1 MTIAQ
6 TGATDAS
13 QAPTSHDHADVWVR
27 VRGGIAFAILLA
39 IFITLNPFSDLGDP
53 KVLEL
58 SSGNEAATYVTLFL
72 LVALAALLLQLS
84 GRLPLHL
91 LATRENLLLLAWLVV
106 VSVALSADPGTSAR
120 RFVLSFTAFLLAAM
134 LPWLTRGSRH
144 FAGLLLALAALA
156 LVLSYI
162 GILVA
167 PHLTIHQATDLGE
180 PEIAGDWR
188 GVFGHKNL
196 AASMMAVFIYVGW
209 FAARSG
215 RPLTGT
221 LVALAAFVF
230 LLMSGGKSALGLVF
244 IVAVIAFFV
253 VCVRS
258 IRARALFAFGP
269 LALLGFLTVGSV
281 ASTAAASLLRALPID
296 VTFTGRTEIWSFALD
311 ALRAHPWKGYGF
323 EAFWYSAAA
332 VRFGAEDSTRWMVEV
347 ATSHNSY
354 VDLAL
359 TIGIPG
365 LALVVLAFVVA
376 PLRDFHRTYA
386 APENVELSR
395 FFLVLWLFALYL
407 GTFEAFFLSRATPM
421 WFILALAT
429 CGLRYTS
436 QLAVKD

>member
-6 TGATDAS
+6 TGATDAL
-13 QAPTSHDHADVWVR
+13 QASAPDGRVSAWER
-27 VRGGIAFAILLA
+27 VRGGTAFAILLA
-39 IFITLNPFSDLGDP
+39 IFVTLNPFSDLGDP

-72 LVALAALLLQLS
+72 LVALAALLLLLS
-84 GRLPLHL
+84 GRLPLQL
-91 LATRENLLLLAWLVV
+91 LATRENLLLLAWLLVV
-106 VSVALSADPGTSAR
+106 GVAFSTDPGTSAR
-120 RFVLSFTAFLLAAM
+120 RLVLSFAVFLLAAM

-144 FAGLLLALAALA
+144 FVSLLLAIAALA
-156 LVLSYI
+156 LALSFV
-162 GILVA
+162 GVLVA

-209 FAARSG
+209 FAARRG
-215 RPLTGT
+215 RSLVGT

-230 LLMSGGKSALGLVF
+230 LLLSGGKSALGLVF
-244 IVAVIAFFV
+244 IVGLVAFFV
-253 VCVRS
+253 ARARS
-258 IRARALFAFGP
+258 IWAKALFAFGP
-269 LALLGFLTVGSV
+269 LAVLGFLTVGSV
-281 ASTAAASLLRALPID
+281 ASDAAASFLRALPID
-296 VTFTGRTEIWSFALD
+296 VTFTGRTEIWAFALD
-311 ALRAHPWKGYGF
+311 ALHAHPWKGYGF
-323 EAFWYSAAA
+323 EAFWYSAA

-365 LALVVLAFVVA
+365 LALVVLAFVVV
-376 PLRDFHRTYA
+376 PLRDFHRTCA
-386 APENVELSR
+386 TPENAELSR
-395 FFLVLWLFALYL
+395 FFLMLWLFALYL

-421 WFILALAT
+421 WFILALAV

>member
-13 QAPTSHDHADVWVR
+13 QAPTSHDRVDVWER

-156 LVLSYI
+156 LVLSCI

-209 FAARSG
+209 FAARRG
-215 RPLTGT
+215 RPLMGT

-244 IVAVIAFFV
+244 IVAAIAFFV
-253 VCVRS
+253 ARARS
-258 IRARALFAFGP
+258 IRTKALFASGP
-269 LALLGFLTVGSV
+269 LVLLGFLTVGSV
-281 ASTAAASLLRALPID
+281 ASTAAASFLRALPID
-296 VTFTGRTEIWSFALD
+296 VTFTGRTEISVVRARRAARPSLEGLRFRGVLVFRRRPLRGRGLD
-311 ALRAHPWKGYGF
+311 ALDGRGGDQPQQLCRSRAHHRHPGLGPGRTRLRRR
-323 EAFWYSAAA
+323 AAA
-332 VRFGAEDSTRWMVEV
+332 RFP
-347 ATSHNSY
+347 SH
-354 VDLAL
+354 LC
-359 TIGIPG
+359 
-365 LALVVLAFVVA
+365 
-376 PLRDFHRTYA
+376 RT
-386 APENVELSR
+386 
-395 FFLVLWLFALYL
+395 
-407 GTFEAFFLSRATPM
+407 
-421 WFILALAT
+421 
-429 CGLRYTS
+429 
-436 QLAVKD
+436 